1 MMSNSATNKIFRK
14 SSVAIMCH
22 LALFGGALNTAMAN
36 EPAVA
41 APTVFATKAG
51 TIALAGDS
59 NKVKQLLAVP
69 MAQTMSAASAIA
81 GIDITN
87 TTDVSAASDA
97 AAVSAYGGDD
107 TVTISNSGMLTGGIG
122 IEANSAIEDV
132 TVVNS
137 GDIKAGNGISVT
149 TSQFDAARSAAAFDT
164 IKILDVL
171 PARDSGYAFLY
182 DDAGNH
188 ITEPGY
194 DYYGNPIDQ
203 NVSVFTDSYVFTTDS
218 TIYESD
224 FTDATIVVD
233 NSGNIEFSED
243 FGIVAENVSGA
254 AIAITNTGDIAIS
267 ADATLEPYTVKAGIS
282 ATVDNTYYRS
292 EFGTP
297 QIIEAGDI
305 EYNDILRPYSDNYQI
320 TGVNVQNQVVNSY
333 VSKELIND
341 SGDITINNS
350 GNINM
355 RNHTDAF
362 GILAIADGNI
372 AISNSGNIAV
382 DHFSYGI
389 KVSSTGGVMIENS
402 GDITI
407 GNHSS
412 GINVSVAYG
421 TRRNDYHDAGDVY
434 VLNTG
439 DISGG
444 LTKAELADTVY
455 AASGVST
462 YGIAAFALGTNNQY
476 TVNGKIVSEKWQ
488 RYNEILGEDV
498 FPSLGEYANTR
509 IYDTTVINQGNITL
523 ADGGRGILMGAK
535 AGAVTAI
542 NDGTISVGDGSSI
555 LQYNVPAQSGGIFIN
570 AHWFNGISNLYSINT
585 ENGIIITGDD
595 SAGIRHWAWYGS
607 STVVN
612 EGYIKTGSGDH
623 QTYTR
628 YGVEGEVDGAF
639 LNYGIDSIVSIPA
652 TYQGS
657 INYVLNA
664 GEIHT
669 GDLSVGIHAGSYSS
683 FDPQSPYLGGM
694 TGYVFNTGVIESGD
708 NSSGILHQGFY
719 IYTYNSGSVSIG
731 DFDISNYNP
740 GYAAVEDLGQ
750 NSGIHNHVAGA
761 IGVIINNGDVTTGHH
776 TNGLKS
782 SANLPSSA
790 LQYVIQGEAGTIHTG
805 DYSNGINVEGGG
817 YGVVINQGSIT
828 TGNQSSG
835 IKANTGGIFFDN
847 FVGQVYYQPGYAHV
861 INSGII
867 ETGDNSIGIEM
878 DNAQFDVPFYFNQ
891 RIPYSYPSQYQVF
904 EGSTDV
910 IGVSYLNNSGEI
922 HVGENSIGVL
932 INGVGAGYQFP
943 LAEYKNI
950 NLYNTGVIDASH
962 GVAIS
967 SNANN
972 DLGSVIVNTGTIT
985 GDIVTGA
992 GDDFIVNAS
1001 SNTWHVGS
1009 NSSFGDGDDVLVNT
1023 VNMDANGNIIDQG
1036 NIVMSGSTI
1045 DFGAGNDTLR
1055 LDRSTITLAGGENV
1069 IKSANLESVGGFINA
1084 INNDTSSSLTI
1095 DGNLSGDVTFAAD
1108 ISNSASDQLI
1118 VNGDLLA
1125 GSSVDLILNPTEQL
1139 KGDVTIGAIK
1149 VGGENHGTAQVQQV
1163 TGAFADTLQNVNVTF
1178 DQASGEFKVVG
1189 NFGLSHLG
1197 SAVMSANIMAGSWWQ
1212 NSIANAATFAGN
1224 ENAPKGEKGITPW
1237 GSFLHEEGSV
1247 NPLSN
1252 QNLSFNQTVTGLQF
1266 GVDFNVAIGDSSL
1279 TVSPFVSSGMAD
1291 SSLNANFGSAEGDMT
1306 AYGVVFALNASNGL
1320 ALKAAYLS
1328 SDADL
1333 TVRNSLSAGSLTG
1346 ETSGTSKGYLVNVSY
1361 GYALESGLTLT
1372 PHLQYSSADV
1382 DVDDL
1387 TVAEIYQFSAITAD
1401 LTTLNAG
1408 LTVGQT
1414 FITTNGTVTPLAS
1427 LSYMDVSSAD
1437 NRLITNSVDFDAST
1451 AGNGFK
1457 AELGLLGTYNQ
1468 WDLGLR
1474 MSVTDTDAYE
1484 NGISTNL
1491 SIRYSW

>member
-1 MMSNSATNKIFRK
+1 MSNSAKNKIFRK

-22 LALFGGALNTAMAN
+22 LALFGGALNTAVAN
-36 EPAVA
+36 EQTTA
-41 APTVFATKAG
+41 APSVFAAKAG
-51 TIALAGDS
+51 PIALAGDS

-87 TTDVSAASDA
+87 TTDVSATADA
-97 AAVSAYGGDD
+97 AAVSADGGDD
-107 TVTISNSGMLTGGIG
+107 AVTITNSGKLAGGIG

-164 IKILDVL
+164 TNTVNRSTPNIY
-171 PARDSGYAFLY
+171 GGFTYLY

-188 ITEPGY
+188 ITQSGY
-194 DYYGNPIDQ
+194 DYYGNPIER
-203 NVSVFTDSYVFTTDS
+203 NAYTFTDSTVSITEA

-224 FTDATIVVD
+224 FTDAAIVID
-233 NSGNIEFSED
+233 NSGNIEFTDD
-243 FGIVAENVSGA
+243 FGIIASNESGA
-254 AIAITNTGDIAIS
+254 SIEITNTGDIAIS
-267 ADATLEPYTVKAGIS
+267 DDAVLEPYTTKAGIS
-282 ATVDNTYYRS
+282 ATADNTYYAY
-292 EFGTP
+292 EFDAP
-297 QIIEAGDI
+297 QIVEAGDI
-305 EYNDILRPYSDNYQI
+305 EYNGILRPYSDKYQV
-320 TGVNVQNQVVNSY
+320 TAVNIQNQLETSFIT
-333 VSKELIND
+333 KEIIAD
-341 SGDITINNS
+341 AGDITINNS

-355 RNHTDAF
+355 GKHTDAA

-382 DHFSYGI
+382 EHFSKGI
-389 KVSSTGGVMIENS
+389 VVSSTGGVMIENS
-402 GDITI
+402 GDISI
-407 GNHSS
+407 GNVSS
-412 GINVSVAYG
+412 GISVAAAYG
-421 TRRNDYHDAGDVY
+421 TRRNDYHDGGDVY

-444 LTKAELADTVY
+444 LTKEELADTAY
-455 AASGVST
+455 ANFGTST

-476 TVNGKIVSEKWQ
+476 TVAGKIVSEKWQ
-488 RYNEILGEDV
+488 RYNEILGEEV
-498 FPSLGEYANTR
+498 FPTLGEYANTR
-509 IYDTTVINQGNITL
+509 IYDTTVINQGDITL

-542 NDGTISVGDGSSI
+542 NDGTISVGDGSSF
-555 LQYNVPAQSGGIFIN
+555 LQYHTPSQSAGIFIN

-595 SAGIRHWAWYGS
+595 SAGIRNWAWYGS
-607 STVVN
+607 STVIN
-612 EGYIKTGSGDH
+612 DGYIKTGSGDH
-623 QTYTR
+623 QTYTQ
-628 YGVEGEVDGAF
+628 YGVEGELDGAF
-639 LNYGIDSIVSIPA
+639 LSYGIDSIVSIPA
-652 TYQGS
+652 SYQGS

-708 NSSGILHQGFY
+708 NSSGITHQGFY
-719 IYTYNSGSVSIG
+719 IYSYNSGSITIG
-731 DFDISNYNP
+731 DFDISAYNV
-740 GYAAVEDLGQ
+740 GKYAVEDLGQ
-750 NSGIHNHVAGA
+750 NSGIHNHVAGV
-761 IGVIINNGDVTTGHH
+761 IGVIMNNGDITTGHH

-790 LQYVIQGEAGTIHTG
+790 LQYVIQGDAGTIHTG

-817 YGVVINQGSIT
+817 YGFVINQGSIT
-828 TGNQSSG
+828 TGNHSSG

-847 FVGQVYYQPGYAHV
+847 FVGQVYFQPGYARV
-861 INSGII
+861 SNSGII

-878 DNAQFDVPFYFNQ
+878 DNAQVGVPFYFNQ

-904 EGSTDV
+904 EGTTDV

-922 HVGENSIGVL
+922 HVGQNSIGVL
-932 INGVGAGYQFP
+932 INGVGAGHQFP

-950 NLYNTGVIDASH
+950 NLYNTGVIDAGQ

-972 DLGSVIVNTGTIT
+972 DLGSVIVNTGTIM

-1009 NSSFGDGDDVLVNT
+1009 NSSFGDGDDVLLNT

-1036 NIVMSGSTI
+1036 NIVMNGSTI
-1045 DFGAGNDTLR
+1045 DFGAGNNMLR
-1055 LDRSTITLAGGENV
+1055 LDRSTITLSGGDNF
-1069 IKSANLESVGGFINA
+1069 IKSANLESIGGFINA

-1163 TGAFADTLQNVNVTF
+1163 TGAFSDTLQNVSVTF
-1178 DQASGEFKVVG
+1178 DQTSGEYKVVG

-1212 NSIANAATFAGN
+1212 NSIANATAFAGN
-1224 ENAPKGEKGITPW
+1224 KNAPKGENSITPW

-1247 NPLSN
+1247 NPLST
-1252 QNLSFNQTVTGLQF
+1252 QNLSFNQTLSGLQF
-1266 GVDFNVAIGDSSL
+1266 GVDFNVTMGDSSL

-1346 ETSGTSKGYLVNVSY
+1346 ETSGTSKGYMVNVSY

-1387 TVAEIYQFSAITAD
+1387 TVDEIYQYSAISAD

-1408 LTVGQT
+1408 LTVAQT
-1414 FITTNGTVTPLAS
+1414 FTTTNGSVTPLAS
-1427 LSYMDVSSAD
+1427 LSYVDVSSAD
-1437 NRLITNSVDFDAST
+1437 NRLMTNGVDFDAST
-1451 AGNGFK
+1451 AGKGFK
-1457 AELGLLGTYNQ
+1457 AELGLLGTYDQ

>member
-1 MMSNSATNKIFRK
+1 MSNSVTNKIFRK
-14 SSVAIMCH
+14 SSVAMMCH
-22 LALFGGALNTAMAN
+22 LALFGGVLNTAMAN
-36 EPAVA
+36 EQTTT
-41 APTVFATKAG
+41 PTVLSAQAG
-51 TIALAGDS
+51 AKNLAGDS
-59 NKVKQLLAVP
+59 NQVQQLLAVP

-87 TTDVSAASDA
+87 TNDVTADTDSAAL
-97 AAVSAYGGDD
+97 SADGGEEAIII
-107 TVTISNSGMLTGGIG
+107 TNSGKLSGGLG
-122 IEANSAIEDV
+122 IEANSAIEDI

-164 IKILDVL
+164 INILDITA
-171 PARDSGYAFLY
+171 PRDSGFTYLY

-188 ITEPGY
+188 ITQPGY
-194 DYYGNPIDQ
+194 DYYGNPMDQ
-203 NVSVFTDSYVFTTDS
+203 NVAVYTDSYVFTTDS
-218 TIYESD
+218 TIYQSD
-224 FTDATIVVD
+224 FTDATIVVE

-243 FGIVAENVSGA
+243 YGIVAENVSGA
-254 AIAITNTGDIAIS
+254 AIEITNTGDIAIS
-267 ADATLEPYTVKAGIS
+267 ADAVLEPYTVKAGIS
-282 ATVDNTYYRS
+282 ATVDNTYYGYVT
-292 EFGTP
+292 GTP
-297 QIIEAGDI
+297 EVKEAGDI
-305 EYNDILRPYSDNYQI
+305 EYNGILRPYSDKYQV
-320 TGVNVQNQVVNSY
+320 TAVNEQNQVVNSF
-333 VSKELIND
+333 VSKEIIAD

-355 RNHTDAF
+355 RKHTDAF
-362 GILAIADGNI
+362 GILATADGNV

-382 DHFSYGI
+382 DQFSYGI
-389 KVSSTGGVMIENS
+389 KVSSTGGVLIENS
-402 GDITI
+402 GDIAI
-407 GNHSS
+407 GNQSS
-412 GINVSVAYG
+412 GINVAVAYG
-421 TRRNDYHDAGDVY
+421 TRRNDYHDAGDIY
-434 VLNTG
+434 VLNSG

-444 LTKAELADTVY
+444 LTKEELADSVY
-455 AASGVST
+455 AAVGAST

-488 RYNEILGEDV
+488 RYNEILGEEV
-498 FPSLGEYANTR
+498 FPTLGEYANTR

-523 ADGGRGILMGAK
+523 ADGGRGIIMGAK

-542 NDGTISVGDGSSI
+542 NDGTITVGDGSSI
-555 LQYNVPAQSGGIFIN
+555 LQYHVPQQSGGIFIN
-570 AHWFNGISNLYSINT
+570 AHWFTGISNLYSQNT

-595 SAGIRHWAWYGS
+595 SAGIRHWAWFGS
-607 STVVN
+607 STVIN

-623 QTYTR
+623 QTYTQ
-628 YGVEGEVDGAF
+628 YGVEGELDGAF
-639 LNYGIDSIVSIPA
+639 LSYGIDSIVSIPA

-657 INYVLNA
+657 INYVLNS

-683 FDPQSPYLGGM
+683 FDPYSPYAGGM

-708 NSSGILHQGFY
+708 NSSGITHQGFY
-719 IYTYNSGSVSIG
+719 IYSYNSGSITIG
-731 DFDISNYNP
+731 DFDISAYNP

-750 NSGIHNHVAGA
+750 NSGIHNHVAGV
-761 IGVIINNGDVTTGHH
+761 IGVIMNNGDITTGHH

-790 LQYVIQGEAGTIHTG
+790 LQYVIQGEAGTIHSG
-805 DYSNGINVEGGG
+805 DYSNGINVTGGG

-828 TGNQSSG
+828 TGNHSSG

-847 FVGQVYYQPGYAHV
+847 FVGQVYFQPGYARV
-861 INSGII
+861 SNSGII

-878 DNAQFDVPFYFNQ
+878 DNAQIGLPFYFNQ
-891 RIPYSYPSQYQVF
+891 RIPYSYPSEYQIF
-904 EGSTDV
+904 EGSADV

-922 HVGENSIGVL
+922 HVGQNSIGVL

-950 NLYNTGVIDASH
+950 NVYNTGIIDAGH

-972 DLGSVIVNTGTIT
+972 DLGSVIVNAGTIL

-992 GDDFIVNAS
+992 GNDFIANAS
-1001 SNTWHVGS
+1001 GNSWHVGS
-1009 NSSFGDGDDVLVNT
+1009 HTSFGDGDDVLLNT
-1023 VNMDANGNIIDQG
+1023 VNMDASGNIIDAG
-1036 NIVMSGSTI
+1036 NIILNGSTL
-1045 DFGAGNDTLR
+1045 DFGAGNDLFR
-1055 LDRSTITLAGGENV
+1055 LDKSTITLAGGDNF
-1069 IKSANLESVGGFINA
+1069 IKSANLESIDGFINA

-1095 DGNLSGDVTFAAD
+1095 EGNLSGDVTFAAD

-1118 VNGDLLA
+1118 VTGDLAA

-1139 KGDVTIGAIK
+1139 KGEVTIGAIK

-1163 TGAFADTLQNVNVTF
+1163 TGAFSDTLQNVNVTF
-1178 DQASGEFKVVG
+1178 DQASGEFNIVG
-1189 NFGLSHLG
+1189 TFGLSHLG

-1212 NSIANAATFAGN
+1212 NSIANATAFAGN
-1224 ENAPKGEKGITPW
+1224 KNAPKGENGLTPW
-1237 GSFLHEEGSV
+1237 ASFLHEEGSV
-1247 NPLSN
+1247 TPLSG
-1252 QNLSFNQTVTGLQF
+1252 QNLSFNQTLSGLQF
-1266 GVDFNVAIGDSSL
+1266 GVDFNLAMGDSSL

-1291 SSLNANFGSAEGDMT
+1291 SSLNANFGSAQGDMT
-1306 AYGVVFALNASNGL
+1306 AYGVVFALNTANGL
-1320 ALKAAYLS
+1320 ALKAAYLN

-1333 TVRNSLSAGSLTG
+1333 TLRNSLAAGSLNG
-1346 ETSGTSKGYLVNVSY
+1346 ETSAKSKGYMLNVSY

-1372 PHLQYSSADV
+1372 PHLQYSAADV
-1382 DVDDL
+1382 EVDDL
-1387 TVAEIYQFSAITAD
+1387 TVAEIYQFSAISAD

-1408 LTVGQT
+1408 LTVAQT
-1414 FITTNGTVTPLAS
+1414 FTTTNGTVTPLAS
-1427 LSYMDVSSAD
+1427 LSYLDVSSAD
-1437 NRLITNSVDFDAST
+1437 NRLMTNSVNFDAST

-1457 AELGLLGTYNQ
+1457 AELGLLGTYDQ